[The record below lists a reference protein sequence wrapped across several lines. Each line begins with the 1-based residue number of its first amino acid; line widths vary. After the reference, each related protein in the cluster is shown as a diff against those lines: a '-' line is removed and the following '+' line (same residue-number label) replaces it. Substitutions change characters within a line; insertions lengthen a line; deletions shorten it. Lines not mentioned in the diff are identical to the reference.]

1 MECLCQIPFRALCRE
16 LLISL
21 VVSADHARADH
32 LTRIKETGQAR
43 PSCMA
48 YRMAKEGE
56 TVFVF
61 LRPKSC
67 TDLRE
72 GSRHLPCASSR
83 RLIWINWS
91 RHILL
96 MLIGGLLRINSS
108 FVAAK
113 NDLDGVEVPISC
125 PVLLTQAKASVSRS
139 DFRKNSGWHRE
150 LFSLHLAEPSDCGFW
165 LF

>member
-1 MECLCQIPFRALCRE
+1 MWWNLDQRDLMPRANTNDCLSVLWIVKWNAYVGYPFRALYRE

-61 LRPKSC
+61 LRPKPC

-72 GSRHLPCASSR
+72 GFATSTLQITSQTHLDK
-83 RLIWINWS
+83 L
-91 RHILL
+91 
-96 MLIGGLLRINSS
+96 
-108 FVAAK
+108 
-113 NDLDGVEVPISC
+113 VP
-125 PVLLTQAKASVSRS
+125 P
-139 DFRKNSGWHRE
+139 
-150 LFSLHLAEPSDCGFW
+150 HLADPHEWVAEG
-165 LF
+165 